1 MFIFYVNLIIHQQ
14 IIYLGNRGQ
23 QGIYVLCITY
33 NTQLSRMLGN
43 SYLLHVFSGS
53 PFKPVGNS
61 GSRLS

>member
-1 MFIFYVNLIIHQQ
+1 MFIFYVNFIIYQQ

-23 QGIYVLCITY
+23 QGIYITLFTY

-43 SYLLHVFSGS
+43 SYLFHVFSGS